1 MPGQKG
7 TSLPPLPEWEE
18 GGEKEFIMPRRE
30 SLVTGEVYHVYSK
43 SIAKFKIFNNPRDY
57 EYMHQLIRYYQILSP
72 EKKLSHFLELE
83 QVKKNGFEKAF
94 IPVAKDK
101 ERLNSIIAYCIMPT
115 HIHLLLKQ
123 NCDQGIVHYVR
134 KVFDG
139 YSRYF
144 NLKYKRKGP
153 LWEGRFQ
160 NRLIETDEQLLHMTR
175 YIHLN
180 PATSFLVDQPEE
192 WHFSSYREYIGWETA
207 EARLCDYDDMLDIK
221 INSYK
226 KFVHDRISYQRE
238 LSKIKHLL
246 LEE

>member
-1 MPGQKG
+1 
-7 TSLPPLPEWEE
+7 
-18 GGEKEFIMPRRE
+18 MPRRK
-30 SLVTGEVYHVYSK
+30 SLVTDEVYHVYSK
-43 SIAKFKIFNNPRDY
+43 SIAKFTIFNSLRDY
-57 EYMHQLIRYYQILSP
+57 ERICQLIQYYQIFPLQQKFSR
-72 EKKLSHFLELE
+72 FLELDD
-83 QVKKNGFEKAF
+83 VKIKGFREIFSSISEGKNKM
-94 IPVAKDK
+94 VQM
-101 ERLNSIIAYCIMPT
+101 IAYCIMPT

-123 NCDQGIVHYVR
+123 NCDQGIAYYVR

-180 PATSFLVDQPEE
+180 PSTSFLVDQPEE
-192 WHFSSYREYIGWETA
+192 WHFSSYREYIGRETA
-207 EARLCDYDDMLDIK
+207 EAKLCDYDDMLDIK

-226 KFVHDRISYQRE
+226 KFVNDRISYQRE